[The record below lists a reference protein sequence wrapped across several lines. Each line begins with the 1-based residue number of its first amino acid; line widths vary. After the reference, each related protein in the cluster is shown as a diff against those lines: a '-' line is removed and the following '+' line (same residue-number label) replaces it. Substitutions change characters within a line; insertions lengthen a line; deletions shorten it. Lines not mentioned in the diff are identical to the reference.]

1 MEFIPEMF
9 KELSFVWENISKKI
23 AIRSKKI
30 WFLKN
35 TNTLT
40 PKMKCLGFFPFQ
52 CKTCSEPKQIT
63 SSAICDNPNVI
74 KPIPVKPSD
83 SQQHR
88 GLQPSQVWV
97 LLPHVAPL
105 QGSHELLPQ

>member
-1 MEFIPEMF
+1 
-9 KELSFVWENISKKI
+9 
-23 AIRSKKI
+23 
-30 WFLKN
+30 
-35 TNTLT
+35 
-40 PKMKCLGFFPFQ
+40 
-52 CKTCSEPKQIT
+52 
-63 SSAICDNPNVI
+63 
-74 KPIPVKPSD
+74 VKPSD